1 MQALSSRRFGVLRS
15 RFLLSG
21 AMRIKGGVIGFQQSV
36 TESQSPLHNR
46 RGGNIILY
54 YKLPSRHP
62 FRWGFENS
70 RLLLPAHKVL
80 APSEILFMAF
90 FSQARHL
97 FPNTD
102 GPCKAGV
109 EGIRIRCRWNC
120 SSRRK
125 ASAAHGKKYL
135 SILATFTFL
144 FLKTTRH
151 RLHTVSYHSTSS
163 EDPECQLGPANHL
176 QGIMGLTA
184 EAILHSEKDFFPE
197 RSV

>member
-21 AMRIKGGVIGFQQSV
+21 AMRIKGVLSDFSSLSQNHSHRCTTVEEV
-36 TESQSPLHNR
+36 T
-46 RGGNIILY
+46 LY
-54 YKLPSRHP
+54 YTTSSHQDILFAEDLK
-62 FRWGFENS
+62 NS

>member
-21 AMRIKGGVIGFQQSV
+21 AVRIKGVLSDFSSLSQNHSHRCTTVEEV
-36 TESQSPLHNR
+36 T
-46 RGGNIILY
+46 LY
-54 YKLPSRHP
+54 YTTSSHQDILFAEDLK
-62 FRWGFENS
+62 NS

-125 ASAAHGKKYL
+125 ASAAHEKKYL

-144 FLKTTRH
+144 LLKTTRH
-151 RLHTVSYHSTSS
+151 SFIPFHKLRGSWVPTW
-163 EDPECQLGPANHL
+163 PC
-176 QGIMGLTA
+176 
-184 EAILHSEKDFFPE
+184 
-197 RSV
+197 